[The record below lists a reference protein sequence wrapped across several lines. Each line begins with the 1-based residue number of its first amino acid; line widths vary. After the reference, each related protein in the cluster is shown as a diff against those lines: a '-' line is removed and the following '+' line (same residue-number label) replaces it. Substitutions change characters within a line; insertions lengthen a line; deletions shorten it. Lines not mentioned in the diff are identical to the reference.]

1 MAVAIAQIST
11 EASGLSELTA
21 AFTALLN
28 NPFSVRWTAAAGKY
42 VLLTLLL
49 YPAGVAYYLADQQD
63 RRPGEEH
70 GSAKWGSPQ
79 ELNQKYQNKQDK
91 SGNQILTQHV
101 QMGTDVYR
109 HQRNLNTM
117 VVGGSGAGKTRFF
130 VKPNLMQCDG
140 TNVILDPKGE
150 LLRDL
155 GGMYEKKFIPVTV
168 LDLVHFRGH
177 YNPLAYVETDEDV
190 IKLAYAI
197 VNNTKPKDAPSGG
210 DGKFW
215 DDSSVMFI
223 SALLLYL
230 VYEAPQD
237 EQNLSTLMYMIQNC
251 KMTEDSGVPNPME
264 ILFQELEEREP
275 LHPAVLQFNSFQLAS
290 TKTLQSVLIT
300 ASANLYMFNS
310 PQFAEMT
317 NTDDML
323 LRDLGLHQ
331 HAVFLVIPDNN
342 DTFNFLITM
351 VYQQIFD
358 LSFRLADSEPKYKGR
373 VPVRIRLVMDEFAN
387 VAVPKNFEKIVAVC
401 RSRNIVVCIIL
412 QSIAQLKAL
421 FKDTWEGIVGN
432 CDSFL
437 YLGGNEFGTMEY
449 LSKVLG
455 KWTQRTV
462 SHSVGRGS
470 HGSSSDSYQLS
481 ARELATPDEIRM
493 MDRKD
498 ALLLISAEHP
508 IIDHKY
514 DLMKHPN
521 IKLTVDGGAE
531 PYVMPSDYMK
541 FAVTLAAQEL
551 ETLDLDSIPAELLD
565 KYEFISLEETH
576 E

>member
-1 MAVAIAQIST
+1 M
-11 EASGLSELTA
+11 LTA
-21 AFTALLN
+21 LQN
-28 NPFSVRWTAAAGKY
+28 NPLSLRWTADAGKY
-42 VLLTLLL
+42 VLIILLC
-49 YPAGVAYYLADQQD
+49 YAICVFCYMTDKED

-70 GSAKWGSPQ
+70 GSAKWGNPR
-79 ELNQKYQNKQDK
+79 ELNQKYQNKKNK
-91 SGNQILTQHV
+91 SENQILTQHV

-109 HQRNLNTM
+109 HQRNLNTI

-130 VKPNLMQCDG
+130 AKPNLMQCDC
-140 TNVILDPKGE
+140 TNVVLDPKGE

-155 GGMYEKKFIPVTV
+155 GGMYEKKGIPVTV

-190 IKLAYAI
+190 IKLAHAI
-197 VNNTKPKDAPSGG
+197 VNNTKPKNAPSGG
-210 DGKFW
+210 DSKFW
-215 DDSSVMFI
+215 DDSSVMLI

-230 VYEAPQD
+230 IYEAPKE
-237 EQNLSTLMYMIQNC
+237 EQNLSTLMYMIRNGQVS
-251 KMTEDSGVPNPME
+251 EDAGMPSPLE
-264 ILFQELEEREP
+264 ILFQELEERETN
-275 LHPAVLQFNSFQLAS
+275 HPAVAQFRSFQLAS
-290 TKTLQSVLIT
+290 TKTLQSVLIS
-300 ASANLYMFNS
+300 AAANLYMFNS

-317 NTDDML
+317 NTDDMC

-331 HAVFLVIPDNN
+331 HVVFLVIPDNN

-358 LSFRLADSEPKYKGR
+358 LSFRLADSDPKYKGR
-373 VPVRIRLVMDEFAN
+373 VPVQIRLVMDEFAN

-401 RSRNIVVCIIL
+401 RSRGVIVFIIL
-412 QSIAQLKAL
+412 QSISQLKAL
-421 FKDTWEGIVGN
+421 FKDTWEGIIGN
-432 CDSFL
+432 CDCFL

-449 LSKVLG
+449 LSKIMG

-462 SHSVGRGS
+462 SHSVGKGS
-470 HGSSSDSYQLS
+470 HGSSSDSHQTS
-481 ARELATPDEIRM
+481 ARDLATPDEIRM

-508 IIDHKY
+508 VIDRKY

-541 FAVTLAAQEL
+541 YAVTLPADE
-551 ETLDLDSIPAELLD
+551 LDSLDIDDVPAELL
-565 KYEFISLEETH
+565 KQYELVTMEEF
-576 E
+576 